1 MNIFLSWDS
10 KWIGKNI
17 YETLKEKYNIFGVSR
32 TWQNKYDLGKMKDL
46 EKLTEKLESTYFDVI
61 ILNAGIGDF
70 EEFENGDLEK
80 YQKIIN
86 LNLFANI
93 YLLKKLNY
101 DNKKTK
107 IILIWSIIWKKFMKN
122 ASVYQASKFGL
133 RWFAGALKKEWYK
146 VFLINPKIVDTNFHP
161 KDLDLQNF
169 PKTEIKDI
177 VEVVE
182 NIIIWKEHR
191 FEIDL

>member
-101 DNKKTK
+101 DKKKTK
-107 IILIWSIIWKKFMKN
+107 IIFIWSIIWKKFMKN

-161 KDLDLQNF
+161 KELDLQKF

-177 VEVVE
+177 VEDVE
-182 NIIIWKEHR
+182 NIINWKEYR